1 MDQNPYNNTLK
12 EFRNSSLY
20 TVQLVNT
27 PKKFKTIRNWLIG
40 VFSLLFL
47 SLFLPWQQNING
59 KGKVTPFAPEDR
71 PQNVP
76 SIIGG
81 RIEKWKVVEGQFV
94 KKGDTLVIISEVK
107 EKFFDP
113 ELLDRTQKQIVNK
126 EDGLKAKNRKILA
139 LEKQINALKN
149 SVAIKLKMAKNKVL
163 QAQFTVKAEKGNFD
177 ASKTNEELS
186 RNQYERLNE
195 LYKKGLA
202 SLTEIQNRTNKMQ
215 EAKSKAIESEN
226 KYDKAENE
234 LINARIDLNFIE
246 AEYLDKISKAES
258 ILEET
263 AGELFESQAELI
275 KLRIEYSNLLLRSGF
290 YAIKAPQDGY
300 LVQVLKAG
308 IGETIKENENLATIV
323 PANTKTAVEMTVR
336 ALDMPLL
343 YKGCKVRIQFDGWPA
358 LVFSGWP
365 SASVGTFG
373 GVVAAIETSVSAN
386 GKFRLLVTEDP
397 NEKPWPK
404 QLSIGGGANGIALL
418 KDVSIW
424 YELWRNINGFPPDY
438 YKLKEPSEKYK
449 EKENDKKKK

>member
-1 MDQNPYNNTLK
+1 MDQNPYNNTLHELK
-12 EFRNSSLY
+12 NSNLY

-27 PKKFKTIRNWLIG
+27 PKKFKTIRNWLIT
-40 VFSLLFL
+40 VFSLVFL

-113 ELLDRTQKQIVNK
+113 ELLSRTQKQITNK
-126 EDGLKAKNRKILA
+126 EDGLEAKNRKIVA
-139 LEKQINALKN
+139 LEKQIDALKN
-149 SVAIKLKMAKNKVL
+149 SVTIKLKMAKNKVL
-163 QAQFTVKAEKGNFD
+163 QAQYAVKAEKGNFE
-177 ASKTNEELS
+177 AAKTNEELAK
-186 RNQYERLNE
+186 NQFERLNE

-202 SLTEIQNRTNKMQ
+202 SLTEIQNRTSKMQ
-215 EAKSKAIESEN
+215 EAKSKAIEAEN
-226 KYDKAENE
+226 KYNKAENE

-246 AEYLDKISKAES
+246 AEYVDKISKAES

-263 AGELFESQAELI
+263 AGELFESQADLI
-275 KLRIEYSNLLLRSGF
+275 KLRIEYSNLQLRSGF

-373 GVVAAIETSVSAN
+373 GVVQAIDRNADEKGN
-386 GKFRLLVTEDP
+386 FRILVVQDP
-397 NEKPWPK
+397 NDVPWPE
-404 QLSIGGGANGIALL
+404 LIRAGGGVYGWAMLNR
-418 KDVSIW
+418 VPVW
-424 YELWRNINGFPPDY
+424 YELWRQFNAFPPDFMDEANQM
-438 YKLKEPSEKYK
+438 KKDADTKTK
-449 EKENDKKKK
+449 KDK

>member
-343 YKGCKVRIQFDGWPA
+343 FKGCKVRIQFDGWPA

-365 SASVGTFG
+365 SGSVGTFG
-373 GVVAAIETSVSAN
+373 GVVQAIDRNADEKGN
-386 GKFRLLVTEDP
+386 FRILVVQDP
-397 NEKPWPK
+397 TDVPWPE
-404 QLSIGGGANGIALL
+404 LIRAGGGVYGWAMLNR
-418 KDVSIW
+418 VPVW
-424 YELWRNINGFPPDY
+424 YELWRQFNAFPPDFMEEANQM
-438 YKLKEPSEKYK
+438 KKDADTKTK
-449 EKENDKKKK
+449 KDK

>member
-1 MDQNPYNNTLK
+1 MDQNPYNNTLN
-12 EFRNSSLY
+12 EFKNSNLY

-40 VFSLLFL
+40 IFSLVFL

-113 ELLDRTQKQIVNK
+113 ELLARTQKQIANK
-126 EDGLKAKNRKILA
+126 EDGLDAKNRKIIA
-139 LEKQINALKN
+139 LEKQIDALKS
-149 SVAIKLKMAKNKVL
+149 SVAIKLKMAKNKIL
-163 QAQFTVKAEKGNFD
+163 QAQFTVKGEKGNFD
-177 ASKTNEELS
+177 AAKTNEELS
-186 RNQYERLNE
+186 RNQFERLNE

-343 YKGCKVRIQFDGWPA
+343 YKGCKVRVQFDGWPA

-365 SASVGTFG
+365 SGSVGTFG
-373 GVVAAIETSVSAN
+373 GLVQAIDRNADEKGNFRILVVQ
-386 GKFRLLVTEDP
+386 DP
-397 NEKPWPK
+397 NDVPWPE
-404 QLSIGGGANGIALL
+404 LIRAGGGVYGWAMLNR
-418 KDVSIW
+418 VPVW
-424 YELWRNINGFPPDY
+424 YELWRQFNAFPPDFMDEANQM
-438 YKLKEPSEKYK
+438 KKAADNKTK
-449 EKENDKKKK
+449 KDK